1 MHNHS
6 VDNLIFGCED
16 STLEIFLVQHG
27 EGESK
32 GEWGL
37 PGDWLEG
44 LESLEH
50 AAARTLR
57 ERTGISDIY
66 LEQLHTFSA
75 ADRHPAGRIITTAFF
90 GLIRPE
96 SYSTIIGESEL
107 DAKWFDVKRLP
118 ELIFDHQE
126 IIEKG
131 LSHLMHK
138 VRHEP
143 IGFNLL
149 PEKFTLLQLQNLYE
163 TILGV
168 KLDKPNFRR
177 KMNKMQLL
185 IPCGEKQTG
194 VAHRAANLYRFDQK
208 VYNKL
213 LTNGFVFEL

>member
-16 STLEIFLVQHG
+16 NTLEILLIQHG

-37 PGDWLEG
+37 PGDWLG
-44 LESLEH
+44 DMESLED

-57 ERTGISDIY
+57 ERSGISDVY

-75 ADRHPAGRIITTAFF
+75 VDRHPSGRIVTTVFF
-90 GLIRPE
+90 SLIRPE
-96 SYSTIIGESEL
+96 SYSTSTGKTEL
-107 DAKWFDVKRLP
+107 DAKWFDVKKLP
-118 ELIFDHQE
+118 ALIFDHLE
-126 IIEKG
+126 IIQKG
-131 LSHLMHK
+131 LSHLTHK

-163 TILGV
+163 TILDV

-177 KMNKMQLL
+177 KMQKMQLL
-185 IPCGEKQTG
+185 IPCGEKQIG

>member
-1 MHNHS
+1 MQNHS
-6 VDNLIFGCED
+6 VDNLIFGCKNN
-16 STLEIFLVQHG
+16 TLEILLIKHG

-37 PGDWLEG
+37 PGDWLEDH
-44 LESLEH
+44 ESLEN
-50 AAARTLR
+50 AAARTLK
-57 ERTGISDIY
+57 ERSGISDVY

-75 ADRHPAGRIITTAFF
+75 VDRHPSGRIVTTAFF
-90 GLIRPE
+90 SLIRPD
-96 SYSTIIGESEL
+96 SYSTIIGKTEL
-107 DAKWFDVKRLP
+107 DAKWFDVKKLP
-118 ELIFDHQE
+118 ALIFDHHE

-131 LSHLMHK
+131 LAHLMHK

-163 TILGV
+163 TILGI

-185 IPCGEKQTG
+185 ISCDEKQTG